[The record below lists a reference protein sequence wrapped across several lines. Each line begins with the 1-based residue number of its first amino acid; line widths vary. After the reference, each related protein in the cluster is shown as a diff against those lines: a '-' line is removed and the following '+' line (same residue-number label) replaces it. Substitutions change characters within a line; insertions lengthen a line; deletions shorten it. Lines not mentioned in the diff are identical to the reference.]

1 MVESPRPTWT
11 TAAWVTRAN
20 GSWALSPTATTILAT
35 NPPTKRSAA
44 RAQRAI
50 DLANWIE
57 DNLWIVRKDRR
68 RALIRFNPSQQIMLD
83 FLVQQWAHEI
93 PVRALVPKHR
103 QGGVTTFWQAINFA
117 LAVLSDKAGRTYRCA
132 TVAHIEEASGTIFTM
147 SRRFEQNLAPRWK
160 RPLDMRQQGK
170 LQWAGGSSIY
180 VVSAQLGDSALKGD
194 TIHSF
199 HGTEVANW
207 ADRGINPS
215 DLWTSAMPAVAPGPD
230 SIVVLESTAKGRDPF
245 FFAMCEDARKGLNP
259 FTVLFLPWYLSSEY
273 AMPWEEY
280 CRPRR
285 AQGRQVPAAFVATE
299 DEEEI
304 RTDIRELRTDATTRW
319 ANYPAE
325 VSDDQLVWRRHAIE
339 TICEN
344 KPEAFRRYYP
354 ATVEECFQAT
364 NASFFSYQVLDRL
377 YQSWRDPKVGLLAEG
392 RGPGFT
398 PIVTFNEWPSGNILV
413 WKPPNAARSY
423 VIGADVSEGIAEGDA
438 QAAYVVDKDTLEVV
452 AGFYGRVPVEDYVA
466 ELEKLGRFYGNALLA
481 VESNFNPFV
490 AVTLRSRGYPNLYW
504 YKNPESP
511 RSTSFKPGWH
521 TNRVSRRL
529 ILANMGGMFSLDR
542 VPVWCRGF
550 AEEARDFVWNEKAQ
564 QFRAPPSKHDD
575 RVIALAIALYL
586 TGQRPTDQHARLD
599 ALSREADD
607 LRAAARAAEVSPA
620 MRAKAAEDALLQREA
635 RTRRLL
641 GLGGSKPGGLYL

>member
-1 MVESPRPTWT
+1 MGESLLPTWT
-11 TAAWVTRAN
+11 ETAWVTRAS
-20 GSWALSPTATTILAT
+20 GSWTLSPLAT
-35 NPPTKRSAA
+35 RTLTENPPTPRSRA

-57 DNLWIVRKDRR
+57 ANLWIVRKDRK

-83 FLVQQWAHEI
+83 FLTQQWAQEI

-132 TVAHIEEASGTIFTM
+132 TVAHIEEASSTIFTM
-147 SRRFEQNLAPRWK
+147 SRRFEQNLAPTWK
-160 RPLDMRQQGK
+160 RKLDMRQQGK
-170 LQWAGGSSIY
+170 LQWDGGSSIY

-285 AQGRQVPAAFVATE
+285 AQGRAVPATFVATE
-299 DEEEI
+299 VEEEI
-304 RTDIRELRTDATTRW
+304 RSDLKALPTDMTTRW
-319 ANYPAE
+319 ANYPAV
-325 VSDDQLVWRRHAIE
+325 VSDDQLIWRRHAIE

-344 KPEAFRRYYP
+344 KPEMFRRYYP
-354 ATVEECFQAT
+354 ATVEECFQAS
-364 NASFFSYQVLDRL
+364 NASFFSYGVLDRL
-377 YQSWRDPKVGLLAEG
+377 YQSWRDPKVGILNETN
-392 RGPGFT
+392 RGYT
-398 PIVTFNEWPSGNILV
+398 PVVSFNEWASGHILV
-413 WKPPNAARSY
+413 WKEPNAARSY
-423 VIGADVSEGIAEGDA
+423 VIGADVSEGLAEGDA
-438 QAAYVVDKDTLEVV
+438 QAAYVIDKDTLEVV
-452 AGFYGRVPVEDYVA
+452 AGFHGRIPVEDYVH
-466 ELEKLGRFYGNALLA
+466 ELEKLGRYYNNALLA

-504 YKNPESP
+504 YRNPDS
-511 RSTSFKPGWH
+511 RWSTSNKPGWH

-529 ILANMGGMFSLDR
+529 ILSNLGGMFSLDR
-542 VPVWCRGF
+542 VRTWCRGF
-550 AEEARDFVWNEKAQ
+550 AEEARDFVWNEKKQ
-564 QFRAPPSKHDD
+564 QFCAPPSKTDD
-575 RVIALAIALYL
+575 RIISMAIALYL
-586 TGQRPTDQHARLD
+586 TGKRPTDQYTELN
-599 ALSREADD
+599 ALIREGKE
-607 LRAAARAAEVSPA
+607 REEAARAAEVSPA
-620 MRAKAAEDALLQREA
+620 MQAKAAEDALLKRQA
-635 RTRRLL
+635 KQRRLL
-641 GLGGSKPGGLYL
+641 GLGGSATGGLYL